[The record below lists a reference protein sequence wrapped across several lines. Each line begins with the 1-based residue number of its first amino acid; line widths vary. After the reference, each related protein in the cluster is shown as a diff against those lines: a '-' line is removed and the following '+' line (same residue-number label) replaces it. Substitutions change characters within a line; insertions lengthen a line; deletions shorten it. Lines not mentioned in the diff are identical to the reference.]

1 MIERMTRPHRMDVPR
16 RTKIVATLGP
26 ASFDERVLTQMIEAG
41 VDVCRVNC
49 SHSDHDAIRRQVAL
63 VRRVSRTLGKPV
75 ALLLDLQGPKVRVG
89 RLREPL
95 DLATGDLL
103 TVVMSGEEERADG
116 RVGTTYPQM
125 ADDVAPGDEVLFDD
139 GALAGVVE
147 RVDREVTPAEV
158 HVRMTEGGL
167 LWSHKGMNLP
177 GVEMSTPSLTEK
189 DVADL
194 AVGLD
199 AGVDYVALS
208 FVRRARDVV
217 ALRRLLDDGGRDLPI
232 IAKIEKPQALEHLDE
247 ILQVAEGVMVARG
260 DLGVEVALEKVP
272 VFQKE
277 IIDKA
282 YSAGAIIITATQMLD
297 SMIRNLRP
305 TRAEVTDVANA
316 ILDGTD
322 AVMLSGETATGI
334 HPVAAVETMDRIA
347 RDVEQ
352 SRFVRAPALDEVPVP
367 PGAAGTLI
375 RSAIYAATKE
385 RCPLV
390 VFTWSGASAATA
402 SKGRPPGPLFA
413 LTPDPLVVDRL
424 ALVWGVTPMR
434 IPVVQSVDDLIA
446 AGEEALLASGALH
459 GWEVVVILAGRSPMR
474 RATYLL
480 KISEI
485 GADTGGD

>member
-1 MIERMTRPHRMDVPR
+1 MMKDAPR

-26 ASFDERVLTQMIEAG
+26 ASFDEHVLAQMIEAG
-41 VDVCRVNC
+41 VDACRVNC
-49 SHSDHDAIRRQVAL
+49 SHSDHDSIRRQVAL
-63 VRRVSRTLGKPV
+63 VRRVSERLGKPV

-89 RLREPL
+89 KLAEPL
-95 DLATGDLL
+95 DLAAGDLL
-103 TVVMSGEEERADG
+103 TVVMSGEEEGTGG

-147 RVDREVTPAEV
+147 GVDREVVPTEV
-158 HVRMTEGGL
+158 HVRMTDGGL
-167 LWSHKGMNLP
+167 LWSHKGLNLP

-189 DVADL
+189 DLADL
-194 AVGLD
+194 AIGLD

-217 ALRRLLDDGGRDLPI
+217 ALRRRLEESGRDLPI
-232 IAKIEKPQALEHLDE
+232 IAKIEKPQAVERLDE

-260 DLGVEVALEKVP
+260 DLGVEVALEKLP
-272 VFQKE
+272 VLQKE

-297 SMIRNLRP
+297 SMIRNPRP
-305 TRAEVTDVANA
+305 TRAEVTDVGNA

-322 AVMLSGETATGI
+322 AVMLSGETAVGA
-334 HPVAAVETMDRIA
+334 HPVAAVKTMDRVA

-352 SRFVRAPALDEVPVP
+352 SRFIRTPTLDQVPVP

-375 RSAIYAATKE
+375 RSAIYAATEE

-390 VFTWSGASAATA
+390 VFTWSGVSAVRA

-424 ALVWGVTPMR
+424 ALVWGVTPMQ

-446 AGEEALLASGALH
+446 AGEEVLLASGALH
-459 GWEVVVILAGRSPMR
+459 GWEEVVILAGRTPMR

-480 KISEI
+480 KIAEV